1 MQGET
6 THGGHPPG
14 SSTSWPSW
22 RRMLSAPSVRFLDF
36 GEGERQGIALAQ
48 VAVVR
53 RRRCLLSTV
62 TSHSSDP
69 FPNNPLTR

>member
-1 MQGET
+1 
-6 THGGHPPG
+6 
-14 SSTSWPSW
+14 
-22 RRMLSAPSVRFLDF
+22 MLSAPSVRFLDF